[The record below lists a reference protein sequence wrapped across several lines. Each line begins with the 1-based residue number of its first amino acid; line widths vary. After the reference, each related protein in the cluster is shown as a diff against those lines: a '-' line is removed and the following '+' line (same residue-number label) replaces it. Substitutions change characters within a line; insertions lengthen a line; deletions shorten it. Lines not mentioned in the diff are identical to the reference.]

1 MPTKI
6 LIVDD
11 SPVIRSLVRSFIE
24 SHTDWQVC
32 GEAENGQA
40 AVDLVRRLNPD
51 LLVLDLSMP
60 VMSGIDAARE
70 IAAIAPQAKIVLFT
84 IHGWEHLVTIAQAV
98 GIRAVVSKDKEGA
111 LDHLLGRL
119 REVHAETMRA

>member
-1 MPTKI
+1 MRTKI

-60 VMSGIDAARE
+60 VMNGIDAARE
-70 IAAIAPQAKIVLFT
+70 IAAIAPQTKIVLFT

-111 LDHLLGRL
+111 LDRLLGRL
-119 REVHAETMRA
+119 REAHARA